1 MEKNKEALEKK
12 KGIFIFLIVLIVLLF
27 ILSIIL
33 YFNGIEKVLPI
44 IFFLILPII
53 VALIIFLLSKNVWIN
68 SYQKKKR
75 KIVSK
80 KNA

>member
-12 KGIFIFLIVLIVLLF
+12 KGIFIFLVIAMFFLL

-44 IFFLILPII
+44 IFFLVLPM
-53 VALIIFLLSKNVWIN
+53 VLALIIFFLSKNIWIN
-68 SYQKKKR
+68 FHKKR
-75 KIVSK
+75 QVVSK
-80 KNA
+80 KIA